1 MATHFDNTFLS
12 KKRRHQTRN
21 NTVTTTITTNTD
33 QTSQLIDIYSCI
45 SLNFKQTCSTCYKD
59 ISHSIQIYT
68 NTNKYLCLH
77 CFIHNKNNSLSHN
90 DSYHIINKL
99 SFPLFTPDW
108 SIYEELML
116 LSLIEKNGLDNW
128 EDISDALGTKNAY
141 ECESHYYTFYYTS
154 STSTQPSQYDLII
167 NFDSVNNNFHINNE
181 RVQSNISKYRNKYE
195 EVLKNKGTIP
205 NIAKSK
211 QSNNTLTCGNSSN
224 NNNNN
229 NTISNT
235 SQKQPST
242 SNTNNT
248 HPLHGYWPKRGDFDI
263 EYLNDAE
270 NDIADLEFLDED
282 TDEDKALKLK
292 MLELY
297 NQELNERE
305 KRKEFVIEH
314 NLIDI
319 RKQMQF
325 EKKLQRDDRE
335 IYNCLK
341 PFARFLSPNEFQD
354 FFEGIVIEKNL
365 RARINQLKQYKAQG
379 CKTYEDVEKASYN
392 DKRIKNKKGI
402 KEVNK
407 NINAMIAETCGI
419 GENIKNFLVHGI
431 TGEDKVSDEN
441 KFIERVG
448 LSKEDY
454 ESIKKQIA
462 IAVLEERNCKGNING
477 NGISNGIGNDNNN
490 NNTNA
495 MKCLDNAVD
504 LVFKIENNGEL
515 IMGNCGC
522 FDNNTTTGVTKSV
535 GSDNKK
541 DN

>member
-1 MATHFDNTFLS
+1 MATLFDNTFLS
-12 KKRRHQTRN
+12 KKRRHQPRNMTPNNSN
-21 NTVTTTITTNTD
+21 NTDINVHTQQLQIEA
-33 QTSQLIDIYSCI
+33 TSQLIDIYSCI
-45 SLNFKQTCSTCYKD
+45 SLNFKQNCFICFKD
-59 ISHSIQIYT
+59 ISQCIQVYT
-68 NTNKYLCLH
+68 NANKYLCLN
-77 CFIHNKNNSLSHN
+77 CLLQNPNNILSLN

-128 EDISDALGTKNAY
+128 EDISDALKTKNPY

-154 STSTQPSQYDLII
+154 STSTQPSQHDLII
-167 NFDSVNNNFHINNE
+167 NFNSASNNFHINKD
-181 RVQSNISKYRNKYE
+181 RVQVNISKYHTKYE

-205 NIAKSK
+205 NISK
-211 QSNNTLTCGNSSN
+211 NKQNNTLTCNNSN
-224 NNNNN
+224 NNT

-235 SQKQPST
+235 SQKQPAT

-282 TDEDKALKLK
+282 TDEDKALKFK

-341 PFARFLSPNEFQD
+341 PFARFLSPHEFQD

-392 DKRIKNKKGI
+392 DKKTKNKKGI

-431 TGEDKVSDEN
+431 TGEDKVSD
-441 KFIERVG
+441 
-448 LSKEDY
+448 
-454 ESIKKQIA
+454 
-462 IAVLEERNCKGNING
+462 
-477 NGISNGIGNDNNN
+477 
-490 NNTNA
+490 
-495 MKCLDNAVD
+495 
-504 LVFKIENNGEL
+504 
-515 IMGNCGC
+515 
-522 FDNNTTTGVTKSV
+522 
-535 GSDNKK
+535 
-541 DN
+541 

>member
-1 MATHFDNTFLS
+1 MAHLFENSFLR
-12 KKRRHQTRN
+12 KKRRPKTRD
-21 NTVTTTITTNTD
+21 TITH
-33 QTSQLIDIYSCI
+33 QLQQERKSQLIDIYSCI
-45 SLNFKQTCSTCYKD
+45 SLNFRQNCSMCFKD
-59 ISHSIQIYT
+59 ISHVIQVYT
-68 NTNKYLCLH
+68 NTNKYLCLN
-77 CFIHNKNNSLSHN
+77 CFVHNKSNVLSFD

-128 EDISDALGTKNAY
+128 EDISDALKTKNPY

-154 STSTQPSQYDLII
+154 STSTQPTHHDLII
-167 NFDSVNNNFHINNE
+167 NFDSTTNNFHIDKD
-181 RVQSNISKYRNKYE
+181 RVQSNISKYHSKYE

-205 NIAKSK
+205 NISK
-211 QSNNTLTCGNSSN
+211 NKPNNPFISNNSNSN
-224 NNNNN
+224 P
-229 NTISNT
+229 ILNT
-235 SQKQPST
+235 SQKQPAT

-282 TDEDKALKLK
+282 TDEDKALKFK

-305 KRKEFVIEH
+305 QRKEFVIEH

-392 DKRIKNKKGI
+392 DKKTKNKKGV

-431 TGEDKVSDEN
+431 TGEDKVNDEH

-454 ESIKKQIA
+454 EGIKKQIA
-462 IAVLEERNCKGNING
+462 ISVLEERNYKGNG
-477 NGISNGIGNDNNN
+477 NGINAILNESNG
-490 NNTNA
+490 

-515 IMGNCGC
+515 IMGSCGC

-535 GSDNKK
+535 GSDNNNKK